1 MPVLEKWTPFRDLEL
16 MEQRMRRLFP
26 NLIVSPAFM
35 PAADVY
41 ETKEEFVFELEV
53 PGFEEK
59 ELEIEVID
67 HALTVKGTRAAVTEK
82 SEKTLRIHERL
93 ESTFERSFQLP
104 VEADSEHLTATY
116 GKGVLTVHVPKIAQ
130 PKPRVVPI
138 VRA

>member
-1 MPVLEKWTPFRDLEL
+1 MPVLEKWTPFRDFEL

-67 HALTVKGTRAAVTEK
+67 HALTVKGRRAAVTEK
-82 SEKTLRIHERL
+82 AETTLRIHERL
-93 ESTFERSFQLP
+93 ESTFARSFELP
-104 VEADSEHLTATY
+104 LEADSEHLTAIY
-116 GKGVLTVHVPKIAQ
+116 GKGVLTMHVPKIAQ
-130 PKPRVVPI
+130 PKPRTVPI
-138 VRA
+138 ERA